1 MYIGDKK
8 WVEKAAAEKKVNID
22 WSEYFASIVSVCPW
36 SKSYWKQQK
45 IDIQKWRGTN
55 NIIPLDDYVARVWI
69 HKNPSER
76 RLLCLLNR
84 IESFRQT
91 EEWLISHPD
100 YNSYG
105 KWTYSTPV
113 PVLLQQ
119 DKLNLQKARQSIKNR
134 TQ

>member
-91 EEWLISHPD
+91 
-100 YNSYG
+100 
-105 KWTYSTPV
+105 
-113 PVLLQQ
+113 
-119 DKLNLQKARQSIKNR
+119 
-134 TQ
+134 